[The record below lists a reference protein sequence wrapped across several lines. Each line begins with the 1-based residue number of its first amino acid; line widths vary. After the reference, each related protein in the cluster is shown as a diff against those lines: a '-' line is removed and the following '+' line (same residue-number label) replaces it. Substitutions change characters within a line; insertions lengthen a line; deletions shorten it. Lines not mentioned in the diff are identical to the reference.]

1 MRPEEEVEAWR
12 ETHEGLESI
21 SDVGAAVLSLDPLTL
36 ALSNAYLRQGRS
48 RGGQGAGQ
56 AELGLT

>member
-12 ETHEGLESI
+12 ETHEVLESI
-21 SDVGAAVLSLDPLTL
+21 SDVGAVLSLDPLTL
-36 ALSNAYLRQGRS
+36 ALSDAYLRQGRS